1 MEIKRGRCLHFIV
14 ELIASLIIYEK
25 SLQFLDAI
33 KKLCIWWGSLRRTI
47 SDGADIRRYPISD
60 HIRLYLGYPNPT
72 FYSQIHIRT
81 YPNPTFSDFWAN
93 FMQIFGYP
101 NELFDFFGYPN
112 PTFLLFRLSDPIRIR
127 HFTIRIY
134 SYPTFLVSAP
144 SLIHRSRPKK

>member
-1 MEIKRGRCLHFIV
+1 MGEIFKLPRLFVKYTWCLIRNKVHSCLLV
-14 ELIASLIIYEK
+14 PPHVKYLIL
-25 SLQFLDAI
+25 
-33 KKLCIWWGSLRRTI
+33 I

-81 YPNPTFSDFWAN
+81 YPNPTFSDFWVN

-127 HFTIRIY
+127 HFTIRKY

-144 SLIHRSRPKK
+144 SLKSLHI

>member
-1 MEIKRGRCLHFIV
+1 MPQIV
-14 ELIASLIIYEK
+14 LART
-25 SLQFLDAI
+25 QFV
-33 KKLCIWWGSLRRTI
+33 GSKFGIFGGFGWVRSSILVDEA

-72 FYSQIHIRT
+72 FYSQIPIRT

-127 HFTIRIY
+127 HFTIRKY

-144 SLIHRSRPKK
+144 SLVTK